1 MSAMNKIKWMII
13 FAFVTC
19 FLHVSTAQVNVDS
32 LSHVNYQAL
41 HGANL
46 NDVWGYVDE
55 FGNEYVLVGTSKGT
69 SVVSI
74 ADPTNPQEV
83 HWEAGEESIWRD
95 VCTWGNYAYVTTEA
109 ESGLLILD
117 LSSLPNPNGIT
128 STYYNGTPGNE
139 WASAHTLYIDSNG
152 YAYIFGANRGNGGV
166 IILDVHTDPLH
177 PIEVGVFDNW
187 YVHDGYVL
195 NNTMYLAHIGE
206 GFISMVDVTNKSN
219 PILLGTK
226 QTDNNFSHNIWTT
239 SNGTYGFTTDEVS
252 GAYIGS
258 YDLSDP
264 SNMVQLDRIQSSPGK
279 GVIPHNTHVLGDFLI
294 TSYYSDGI
302 TIHDASRPHNLVQVG
317 KYDTYPGQ
325 TINFD
330 GCWGVYPFFPS
341 GTIAASD
348 ITEGLFILSPTY
360 VHAAFLEGIVTD
372 ASNGN
377 PLAGVE
383 VQFLNDDQ
391 VEETKSAG
399 NYETGIIAA
408 GLQQVT
414 FSKVAYYPQ
423 TIDVNLTSNQVT
435 NLSVELVPIP
445 PFPLQILV
453 KEAGTENPIFG
464 ADVKLEATLIT
475 HEAMS
480 NGVGEIDLNLFYA
493 ENYTII
499 AGKWGFVTTCFE
511 AEINAATQTLTIYLE
526 KGIYDDFTFDFGWT
540 ASADQTVTSGLWERA
555 KPNPSSTLS
564 APGADAQFDCGDRA
578 FVTGNNPNLNPDE
591 DDVDKG
597 RVTLYSPIFD
607 LTSFANPHINYTRW
621 FYNFHGPMPPA
632 DDTLEI
638 KLTNGL
644 QTVTIDAQFSEDAA
658 FYKWIPK
665 SIRVLDFMQPSA
677 NMQLIITV
685 ADEEPA
691 KNITEAG
698 FDHFF
703 VSEFSVLETTS
714 TDKKADEIRLYP
726 NPTNHKIQ
734 LESVHSEGQIR
745 VLDVTGKCLLTQE
758 KVAQIET
765 IDLSN
770 FPSGIYFFE
779 YHQQFFKVIKD

>member
-1 MSAMNKIKWMII
+1 MMTRNWILTILLTTWCCQ
-13 FAFVTC
+13 FV
-19 FLHVSTAQVNVDS
+19 SSQQAVDS
-32 LSHVNYQAL
+32 LSNLNYMVL
-41 HGANL
+41 HDAKL

-74 ADPTNPQEV
+74 ANPTNPQEI
-83 HWEAGEESIWRD
+83 HWEPGDESIWRD

-117 LSSLPNPNGIT
+117 LSSLPNSSGIT
-128 STYYNGTPGNE
+128 SSYYNGSLGNG
-139 WASAHTLYIDSNG
+139 WASAHTLFIDSSG

-177 PIEVGVFDNW
+177 PIEVGVFDEW

-195 NNTMYLAHIGE
+195 NDTMYLAHIGD
-206 GFISMVDVTNKSN
+206 GFVSVVDVTDKSN
-219 PILLGTK
+219 PVLLGTK
-226 QTDNNFSHNIWTT
+226 QTNNNFSHNIWTT
-239 SNGTYGFTTDEVS
+239 PDGNFGFTTDEVS

-264 SNMVQLDRIQSSPGK
+264 SNITQLDKIQSSPGK
-279 GVIPHNTHVLGDFLI
+279 GVIPHNTHLLGDFLV

-302 TIHDASRPHNLVQVG
+302 TIHDVSRPHNMVQVG
-317 KYDTYPGQ
+317 AYDTYPGQ

-341 GTIAASD
+341 GIIAATD
-348 ITEGLFILSPTY
+348 ITEGLFLLAPTY
-360 VHAAFLEGIVTD
+360 THAAFLEGVVTD

-377 PLAGVE
+377 PLAGVA
-383 VQFLNDDQ
+383 VQFNNDDQ
-391 VEETKSAG
+391 VELTKSAG
-399 NYETGIIAA
+399 NFETGIAEA
-408 GLQQVT
+408 GLKQVT
-414 FSKVAYYPQ
+414 FSKVAYFPQ
-423 TIDVNLTSNQVT
+423 TVGVNLLTNQVT

-445 PFPLQILV
+445 PFPLQIVV
-453 KEAGTENPIFG
+453 KEMGTDNPIVG
-464 ADVKLEATLIT
+464 ASVRLEANLIT
-475 HEAMS
+475 HEATT
-480 NGVGEIDLNLFYA
+480 NGVGEIDLNLFYS
-493 ENYTII
+493 ENYVVIV
-499 AGKWGFVTTCFE
+499 GKWGFITTCSN
-511 AEINAATQTLTIYLE
+511 IDIDPTTQTMTIYLE
-526 KGIYDDFTFDFGWT
+526 EGIYDDFTFDFGWT
-540 ASADQTVTSGLWERA
+540 ASAEQSVSSGLWERA

-564 APGADAQFDCGDRA
+564 APDSDAPFDCGENA

-607 LTSFANPHINYTRW
+607 LSTYQDPHINYARW
-621 FYNFHGPMPPA
+621 FFNYHGPLPPA

-644 QTVTIDAQFSEDAA
+644 QTVTIDAQFSDDAA

-665 SIRVLDFMQPSA
+665 SVRVLDFMQPAA

-685 ADEEPA
+685 ADEDPA

-698 FDHFF
+698 FDHFSITESSILNSAD
-703 VSEFSVLETTS
+703 VAS
-714 TDKKADEIRLYP
+714 TATEIRLFP
-726 NPTNHKIQ
+726 NPTSGKITLISKETQ
-734 LESVHSEGQIR
+734 GIVRLFNYAGMIIAEQEK
-745 VLDVTGKCLLTQE
+745 TEETQE
-758 KVAQIET
+758 

-770 FPSGIYFFE
+770 FPNGIYFVEFTGTV
-779 YHQQFFKVIKD
+779 FKVIKD